1 MHNDKYVSYQA
12 FSLSFHL
19 QEEKTFNADKKI
31 QNHKKPGVGIET
43 EWGEHKTTQDMQ
55 SHISLFNG
63 SFVNDFSLFCGF
75 TSKGLLFK

>member
-1 MHNDKYVSYQA
+1 MINMSHIKHFRCPSTYRKRRLSTRIKKY
-12 FSLSFHL
+12 
-19 QEEKTFNADKKI
+19 KTI
-31 QNHKKPGVGIET
+31 KKPGVRIET
-43 EWGEHKTTQDMQ
+43 ERGERKTTQDMQ